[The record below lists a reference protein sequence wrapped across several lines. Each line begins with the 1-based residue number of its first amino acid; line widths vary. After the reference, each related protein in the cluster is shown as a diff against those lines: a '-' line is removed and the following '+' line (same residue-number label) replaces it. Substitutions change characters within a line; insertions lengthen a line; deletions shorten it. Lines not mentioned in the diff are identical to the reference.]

1 MRTKRFAIAC
11 FAAGALLFGSGA
23 ASASADPGE
32 ASSKSGSSDG
42 KLSQETQAI
51 VDDISSELRL
61 ERLKALQATGVTELN
76 PEFAGTFVVD
86 GWTDGQLTVR
96 YLDTA
101 SSAERLLEIIDELNT
116 SVPVKIVPIPTK
128 VDVGLLKRNAETIDE
143 RLIDWFGGGAMN
155 SFVSY
160 AYDQLTGDAIIS
172 VSDQGELDAIQKQ
185 FGTTSFVFDG
195 VPTDVRLL
203 EGEPSEGFQYNRV
216 DDTQR

>member
-1 MRTKRFAIAC
+1 
-11 FAAGALLFGSGA
+11 
-23 ASASADPGE
+23 
-32 ASSKSGSSDG
+32 
-42 KLSQETQAI
+42 
-51 VDDISSELRL
+51 
-61 ERLKALQATGVTELN
+61 
-76 PEFAGTFVVD
+76 
-86 GWTDGQLTVR
+86 
-96 YLDTA
+96 
-101 SSAERLLEIIDELNT
+101 
-116 SVPVKIVPIPTK
+116 
-128 VDVGLLKRNAETIDE
+128 
-143 RLIDWFGGGAMN
+143 MN